1 MQWKLWHIDRS
12 HCGRTATGG
21 RAGKICDIQGIVEKV
36 LRDVEPV
43 FTLGLSFGFVF
54 LRMVWKMFVEK
65 NGLKSGENQKSTWYV
80 QSGNVVE
87 SESLTRNALASYT

>member
-1 MQWKLWHIDRS
+1 MQWKLWLISRS

-21 RAGKICDIQGIVEKV
+21 YAGKICDIQGIVEKV
-36 LRDVEPV
+36 LRDVELV
-43 FTLGLSFGFVF
+43 FTLGQSFGFVF
-54 LRMVWKMFVEK
+54 LRTVWRMFVEK
-65 NGLKSGENQKSTWYV
+65 NGLESGQNQKSTWYV